1 MGIVS
6 GSFFLFYQFRCFLVN
21 AIRWVTDGL
30 IFEGLPSLRR
40 NFPFF
45 FSLFTSLFNSSF
57 MFGVAWLS
65 LLLYPNV
72 LCINHHTKG
81 HLQRSGRAAKSRC
94 TSLCYAYRQLIPFHA
109 LPMVW
114 LPDSILH
121 QCEKL
126 AVLFSP
132 EPPSPRMLVHTFTW
146 PPRTQYTKASIDWFK
161 RHSPAYVSPFALLD
175 TNQLNCLS
183 APCSFLMNLR
193 MFSLSFL
200 PHSCLK
206 TLIQR
211 V

>member
-1 MGIVS
+1 MS
-6 GSFFLFYQFRCFLVN
+6 GSFFLYSQFLCFLVS

-40 NFPFF
+40 KFPLFF
-45 FSLFTSLFNSSF
+45 RFVYFIVQLELHVRCCLAELAVVSKSS
-57 MFGVAWLS
+57 
-65 LLLYPNV
+65 

-81 HLQRSGRAAKSRC
+81 HQQCSGRAAKSRC
-94 TSLCYAYRQLIPFHA
+94 TSLCYAYSQLIPFHA

-114 LPDSILH
+114 LPDSILQ

-132 EPPSPRMLVHTFTW
+132 EPSSPRMLVHTFTW

-161 RHSPAYVSPFALLD
+161 RHSPAYVSPFALLH

-183 APCSFLMNLR
+183 APCLFLMNPR
-193 MFSLSFL
+193 VFSLSFL